1 MESKVNTDF
10 NVIVNEWA
18 YRVNDGQPDPKKFAH
33 LYQLSEVLIEQGWPL
48 GEIDK
53 LLQNLRN
60 KKQIIK
66 EAKTNRTED
75 LHEILTIMKTISGF
89 WLDVIFSITNAV
101 ALVIDIAAIIA
112 SFIDGPLPIADVLA
126 GWISLLITA
135 SAGGKKDP
143 CIFLFNNSGITCS
156 MWSL

>member
-1 MESKVNTDF
+1 MNTDL

-18 YRVNDGQPDPKKFAH
+18 YRVHDGKPNPKESAH

-66 EAKTNRTED
+66 A
-75 LHEILTIMKTISGF
+75 
-89 WLDVIFSITNAV
+89 
-101 ALVIDIAAIIA
+101 
-112 SFIDGPLPIADVLA
+112 
-126 GWISLLITA
+126 
-135 SAGGKKDP
+135 
-143 CIFLFNNSGITCS
+143 
-156 MWSL
+156 